1 MNIKFIKIYYNFI
14 KTLLLKSRYILLI
27 PLTLFFLIQNT
38 ESKAKYASI
47 IINENTDKIYFQ
59 KNADTMNYPAS
70 LTKIMTLYMIFDEL
84 KKNKIKMNT
93 KFKVS
98 KRASLRPP
106 SKLGLKTGQTISVRN
121 AILALVTKSAND
133 VATVVAENLGKTE
146 SKFAKKMTKMAKK
159 IGMKRT
165 IFKNASG
172 LPNRGQLSTARD
184 MAKLAKMIRKNFPEY
199 FHFFKKKTF
208 VYNGIEFRN
217 HNNLLGSFN
226 GTDGV
231 KTGYTNA
238 SGFNL
243 VASVERNGQR
253 IIGVVFGGK
262 TAKKRDIHM
271 VSLLNKYFLTRS
283 NKPLVRMAKPSEL
296 PSNRP
301 KIITSQRIVKTPKI
315 NPIKDKIVIE
325 EGSTNHYD
333 WFVQIGAFNNRL
345 NAHKA
350 ARKARSV
357 APEQLGN
364 LPASLQQ
371 IHFVNDKKS
380 KQPLWRVRFVELAEN
395 QARSVCAELWTS
407 GLGCIPLPS
416 KESIM
421 NH

>member
-184 MAKLAKMIRKNFPEY
+184 MAKLAKMIRKNFPE
-199 FHFFKKKTF
+199 
-208 VYNGIEFRN
+208 
-217 HNNLLGSFN
+217 
-226 GTDGV
+226 
-231 KTGYTNA
+231 
-238 SGFNL
+238 
-243 VASVERNGQR
+243 
-253 IIGVVFGGK
+253 
-262 TAKKRDIHM
+262 
-271 VSLLNKYFLTRS
+271 
-283 NKPLVRMAKPSEL
+283 
-296 PSNRP
+296 
-301 KIITSQRIVKTPKI
+301 
-315 NPIKDKIVIE
+315 
-325 EGSTNHYD
+325 
-333 WFVQIGAFNNRL
+333 
-345 NAHKA
+345 
-350 ARKARSV
+350 
-357 APEQLGN
+357 
-364 LPASLQQ
+364 
-371 IHFVNDKKS
+371 
-380 KQPLWRVRFVELAEN
+380 
-395 QARSVCAELWTS
+395 
-407 GLGCIPLPS
+407 
-416 KESIM
+416 
-421 NH
+421 